1 MKDHFVYFARYNRWA
16 NETLYA
22 AVAGLSTQ
30 AFQADRGVF
39 FGSYCGTL
47 NHILVG
53 DQIWLRRLTGQGEAA
68 DRLDAV
74 LFSELEP
81 LAEAREREDERLLR
95 VVEGFSG
102 ADLAAEIEY
111 RNMAGERFAQPRS
124 LVLAHLFN
132 HQTHHRSQAHTL
144 LCQDGVEAPALD
156 LIYFARL

>member
-22 AVAGLSTQ
+22 ALAVLSAQ
-30 AFQADRGVF
+30 AFQAERGVF

-53 DQIWLRRLTGQGEAA
+53 DQVWLRRLCGEGPAA

-74 LFSELEP
+74 LYPEFEV
-81 LAEAREREDERLLR
+81 LAEGRRREDERLIR
-95 VVEGFSG
+95 VVQGWSE
-102 ADLAAEIEY
+102 AELAAEVEY
-111 RNMAGERFAQPRS
+111 SNMAGERFSQPRS
-124 LVLAHLFN
+124 LILAHLFN

-144 LCQDGVEAPALD
+144 LCQDGFEAPPLD
-156 LIYFARL
+156 LIYFARI